1 MIFKQ
6 RLGFKEHLGKTQK
19 NYMVTLNHCRTMG
32 INRNAFFPV
41 GGVYPRM
48 TLPRKWPNLFSLKGC
63 QVDAEN
69 GKTEMYTKAMF
80 VADHITADQMM
91 PDLQPNLP
99 RGKLWIKG
107 YLGFFSKSS
116 HLKCECETWTAWAV
130 GLAAPSWNHLVDKSG
145 EHSRNS
151 LHLLLSMSISSAM
164 QDGTSKFGNVGF
176 ASQDNTYKTQT
187 RNTIGWL
194 LSWYSLRKW
203 IQVVACCNDFAQ
215 VLEGCQPK
223 CFGIV
228 RHICDVWAMSKYQ
241 DSTA

>member
-1 MIFKQ
+1 M
-6 RLGFKEHLGKTQK
+6 
-19 NYMVTLNHCRTMG
+19 
-32 INRNAFFPV
+32 
-41 GGVYPRM
+41 
-48 TLPRKWPNLFSLKGC
+48 RKLRCTRRPCLLQITSLLIRYYGC
-63 QVDAEN
+63 
-69 GKTEMYTKAMF
+69 
-80 VADHITADQMM
+80 IWM
-91 PDLQPNLP
+91 PDLQPHLP

-107 YLGFFSKSS
+107 
-116 HLKCECETWTAWAV
+116 LKCECETWTAWAV

-164 QDGTSKFGNVGF
+164 QDETSKFGNVGF
-176 ASQDNTYKTQT
+176 ASQDNTYKTKT
-187 RNTIGWL
+187 RNTMGWP

-203 IQVVACCNDFAQ
+203 IQVVACCHDFAQ